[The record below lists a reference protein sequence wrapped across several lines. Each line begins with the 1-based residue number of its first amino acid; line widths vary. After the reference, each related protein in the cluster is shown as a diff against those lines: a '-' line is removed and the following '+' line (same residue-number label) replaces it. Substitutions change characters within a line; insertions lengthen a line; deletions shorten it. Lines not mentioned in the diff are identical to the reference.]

1 MPQNLQTKKTLKL
14 TMHNMML
21 GPVSIASSKTA
32 RTGAIARPTS
42 LKRFTWYL
50 RYPAPVVRSD
60 TTTLSPSMAAIPAM
74 LLFAQVVNAWS
85 YTMGST
91 VGKETA

>member
-1 MPQNLQTKKTLKL
+1 
-14 TMHNMML
+14 
-21 GPVSIASSKTA
+21 
-32 RTGAIARPTS
+32 
-42 LKRFTWYL
+42 
-50 RYPAPVVRSD
+50 
-60 TTTLSPSMAAIPAM
+60 MAAIPAM